1 MLIVLKFQQTYAFL
15 VKRKRKAEYR
25 GQLAAWKMKESGW
38 EKIEPMAVAFGNTS
52 LFHKVKDINLFA
64 AEAQYYDID
73 FVIIPFSEH

>member
-1 MLIVLKFQQTYAFL
+1 M
-15 VKRKRKAEYR
+15 
-25 GQLAAWKMKESGW
+25 QLCSLEDERVRVG
-38 EKIEPMAVAFGNTS
+38 KIEPMAVAFGNTS